1 MRMDFV
7 QLGSTLKHLDIEVLG
22 TDTTAVAVANIRYC
36 SSGSL
41 IVALTRAAEEVDIA
55 EETVLIRSMAES
67 KMMI

>member
-1 MRMDFV
+1 MGFV

-22 TDTTAVAVANIRYC
+22 TDTTAVVVASIRYY

-41 IVALTRAAEEVDIA
+41 IVALVLAAEEVDIA
-55 EETVLIRSMAES
+55 EETVLIRNVAES